1 MNKGYSWDL
10 VRYATEGDPSVPF
23 DRVLKR
29 RIVPR
34 AGERTGYECCDC
46 GRVFKRKHVRWMGSG
61 WICRDRCE
69 RQNRS
74 AS

>member
-1 MNKGYSWDL
+1 MNKGYSWGAAI
-10 VRYATEGDPSVPF
+10 VRNHDV
-23 DRVLKR
+23 VKR
-29 RIVPR
+29 RIPMPSDSVM
-34 AGERTGYECCDC
+34 YECCYC
-46 GRVFKRKHVRWMGSG
+46 ARVFKRKHVRWVGDG